1 MGRTGL
7 SNTGH
12 IQDYG
17 TQHTVIHVP
26 YGVRSDLIYKIQHQV
41 IETWTQWFM
50 KKKKE
55 EEDPTHTSITIQQ
68 TKIQEEL
75 VFLS

>member
-7 SNTGH
+7 L
-12 IQDYG
+12 DG
-17 TQHTVIHVP
+17 TNHTVIHVP
-26 YGVRSDLIYKIQHQV
+26 YGVQSDLIYKIQQQV

-50 KKKKE
+50 KKK
-55 EEDPTHTSITIQQ
+55 EEDPTHASITVQQ

-75 VFLS
+75 VFLSGR